1 MSESSVDK
9 TSPLQVEGRLSWFP
23 VTGTD
28 AVRLIDHNWIQI
40 LRVCI
45 LLLAV
50 LVTWRILDWQEQ
62 NYASAALQAAKQ
74 NTYSQR
80 PVVAVIPETAA
91 VSLPTIRP
99 IIPRVVPSEDEP
111 NDSANAVSVVSN
123 EASGP
128 TEYSVVAGDIL
139 SKIADKFRVP
149 LEVLMEVNNIS
160 DPDQIQVGLVLQI
173 PNPSRLIPV
182 GLERPS
188 VYQVQPGD
196 TLQGIADRYDIDI
209 RVLQSLNGIKNPDSI
224 FPGTSL
230 KMP

>member
-1 MSESSVDK
+1 
-9 TSPLQVEGRLSWFP
+9 
-23 VTGTD
+23 
-28 AVRLIDHNWIQI
+28 VRVIDHNWIQI
-40 LRVCI
+40 VRVSI
-45 LLLAV
+45 LLIAV

-62 NYASAALQAAKQ
+62 NYASAAREAAQ
-74 NTYSQR
+74 QHTYIQR
-80 PVVAVIPETAA
+80 PAVVVMPETAA

-99 IIPRVVPSEDEP
+99 VIPRVSPSVDELTE
-111 NDSANAVSVVSN
+111 SANSVLVVSN
-123 EASGP
+123 EASRP

-139 SKIADKFRVP
+139 SQIADKFRVP

-160 DPDQIQVGLVLQI
+160 NPDQIQVGLVLQI

-182 GLERPS
+182 EPERS
-188 VYQVQPGD
+188 NDYLVQPGD

-209 RVLQSLNGIKNPDSI
+209 RVLQSLNGIKNPDAI